1 MLSAY
6 IFSDIT
12 YLYYANFIL
21 VEFNFRKFY
30 DGPHK
35 YDKVILLVR
44 DPFDTLLAEWNR
56 QNSGESHIGIAPIK
70 SFSNKKKWKKYV
82 AEQLKLWQNFYTYYV
97 DEYRLDQLHILRYEK
112 LKLNLGLEMKKVL
125 NFLGLDFDK
134 NVEFCVMQK
143 QKGSFKRP
151 KSSINYKQFFTKAQ
165 NDTIEAS
172 KQIVYSRLG
181 LTELTEQI
189 ENKEN

>member
-1 MLSAY
+1 M
-6 IFSDIT
+6 
-12 YLYYANFIL
+12 
-21 VEFNFRKFY
+21 
-30 DGPHK
+30 
-35 YDKVILLVR
+35 VR

-56 QNSGESHIGIAPIK
+56 QNSGESHTGIAPIK

-112 LKLNLGLEMKKVL
+112 LKLNLVLEMNKVL

-134 NVEFCVMQK
+134 NVELCVMQK
-143 QKGSFKRP
+143 QKVSFKRP

-172 KQIVYSRLG
+172 KKIVYSRLG
-181 LTELTEQI
+181 LKAFEI
-189 ENKEN
+189 FV

>member
-1 MLSAY
+1 MVAIDGYCSAKNTEN
-6 IFSDIT
+6 IT
-12 YLYYANFIL
+12 KCLVIDRVRFCVCEYLCRQANC
-21 VEFNFRKFY
+21 
-30 DGPHK
+30 
-35 YDKVILLVR
+35 
-44 DPFDTLLAEWNR
+44 
-56 QNSGESHIGIAPIK
+56 GIAK
-70 SFSNKKKWKKYV
+70 
-82 AEQLKLWQNFYTYYV
+82 ELMLWQNFYTYYV

-165 NDTIEAS
+165 NNTIEAS
-172 KQIVYSRLG
+172 KKIVYSRLG

>member
-1 MLSAY
+1 MPCRNDM
-6 IFSDIT
+6 IRT
-12 YLYYANFIL
+12 L
-21 VEFNFRKFY
+21 V
-30 DGPHK
+30 
-35 YDKVILLVR
+35 
-44 DPFDTLLAEWNR
+44 AEWNR
-56 QNSGESHIGIAPIK
+56 QNSGESHTGIAPIE
-70 SFSNKKKWKKYV
+70 SFSDKNKWKNYV
-82 AEQLKLWQNFYTYYV
+82 TKQLKLWQNFYTYYV
-97 DEYRLDQLHILRYEK
+97 DEYRFDQLQILRYEK

-134 NVEFCVMQK
+134 NVEFCVMEK

-172 KQIVYSRLG
+172 KKIVYSRLG

>member
-1 MLSAY
+1 MGRVGARWGALGRIGAQ
-6 IFSDIT
+6 FSSSP
-12 YLYYANFIL
+12 N
-21 VEFNFRKFY
+21 E
-30 DGPHK
+30 

-56 QNSGESHIGIAPIK
+56 QNSGESHTGIAPIK
-70 SFSNKKKWKKYV
+70 SFSDKNKWKKYV
-82 AEQLKLWQNFYTYYV
+82 AKELMLWKNFYTYYV

-134 NVEFCVMQK
+134 NVELCVMQK

-151 KSSINYKQFFTKAQ
+151 KSRINYKQFFTKAQ

-172 KQIVYSRLG
+172 KKIVYSRLG

-189 ENKEN
+189 EYKEK